1 MSVRAK
7 ANYEDVIK
15 RFQNILD
22 LTQDF
27 KPLFTKIVGRGENP
41 EPWTLRGSA
50 KFSLENE
57 ISPKKNKSFKELK
70 PKYKSWKDRNF
81 SSDLTILHLTGRL
94 YESLVYKSSDSV
106 VIQNPTKLIYGT
118 KVPYAAAHQYGYTK
132 NKLPKRPYLG
142 FRKNQKLRIQLEIRK
157 YIVNVYKRK
166 QRIES
171 GGGE

>member
-1 MSVRAK
+1 MSVQVK
-7 ANYEDVIK
+7 VNYEDVVK

-22 LTQDF
+22 MTNNF
-27 KPLFTKIVGRGENP
+27 KPVFKKILGEEASN

-57 ISPKKNKSFKELK
+57 VSPKENKSFKELK

-94 YESLVYKSSDSV
+94 YESLVYKISDSV

-132 NKLPKRPYLG
+132 NKLPARPYLG
-142 FRKNQKLRIQLEIRK
+142 YRKGQRERIELELRK
-157 YIVNVYKRK
+157 YCVDVWKRK
-166 QRIES
+166 YKIES
-171 GGGE
+171 GGE